1 MIVKI
6 HHFQESDQEL
16 RARNLET
23 VKQYMSMNGPR
34 YDRYKLFVPG
44 EEATAGV
51 AYMLNGEERFM
62 QGTAQI
68 KNADAFNSKH
78 FPDWTWTDPEIFET
92 GDPNQFWVWG
102 KGGGTS
108 MLPGQPVVEH
118 TDFYI
123 HSFVMRDGKI
133 LHYREF
139 RNPFKELKE
148 LGIPLPPP
156 LVSMGNLKGEE

>member
-1 MIVKI
+1 MELKI
-6 HHFQESDQEL
+6 YHFLTQEHEL
-16 RARNLET
+16 RAKNRAT
-23 VKQYMSMNGPR
+23 VERYLSMNGPR

-44 EEATAGV
+44 GEATAGV
-51 AYMLNGEERFM
+51 AFMLNGEERFM
-62 QGTAQI
+62 QGTENI

-78 FPDWTWTDPEIFET
+78 FPDWTWTDPEIYET
-92 GDPNQFWVWG
+92 GDPNFFWVQG
-102 KGGGTS
+102 EGGGTS
-108 MLPGQPVVEH
+108 MLPGQPVVH
-118 TDFYI
+118 HSDHYI
-123 HSFVMRDGKI
+123 HSFQMRDGLI